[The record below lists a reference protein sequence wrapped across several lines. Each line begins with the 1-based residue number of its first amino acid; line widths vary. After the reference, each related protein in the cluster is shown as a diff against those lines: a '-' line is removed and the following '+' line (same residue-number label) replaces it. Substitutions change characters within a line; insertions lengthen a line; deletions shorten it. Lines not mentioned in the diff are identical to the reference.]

1 MEIKFKLTSEDY
13 NSITWSIYKKSKK
26 SKIIKTF
33 VYTYIIIGE
42 LIIIKRCIADDNIKE
57 AIMYTVVTFM
67 IACAFTFLTT
77 EKMLQKRTIMKITRQ
92 LKKGKNSKYLAEQ
105 KVIVENGKI
114 RHIILNETFDMEI
127 DEKSNIVVKDRYIY
141 IYTNNH
147 KEFKNRI
154 LFYCN
159 VLVTPCIVIPIAAFN
174 SSDEKKEFIKEITL
188 QKEKDINNFI

>member
-1 MEIKFKLTSEDY
+1 MEVKFKLTSEDY

-33 VYTYIIIGE
+33 VYAYTIIGE

-57 AIMYTVVTFM
+57 AIMYTMVIFM

-77 EKMLQKRTIMKITRQ
+77 EKMQQKRTTMKNTRQ
-92 LKKGKNSKYLAEQ
+92 LKKEKNSKYLAEQ
-105 KVIVENGKI
+105 KVVVENGKI
-114 RHIILNETFDMEI
+114 RYTILNETFDMEI
-127 DEKSNIVVKDRYIY
+127 DEKANIVVKDRY

-154 LFYCN
+154 LLYCN

-174 SSDEKKEFIKEITL
+174 SSDEKEEFIKEITF
-188 QKEKDINNFI
+188 KK

>member
-1 MEIKFKLTSEDY
+1 
-13 NSITWSIYKKSKK
+13 
-26 SKIIKTF
+26 
-33 VYTYIIIGE
+33 
-42 LIIIKRCIADDNIKE
+42 
-57 AIMYTVVTFM
+57 MYTVVTFM

-77 EKMLQKRTIMKITRQ
+77 EKMQQKQITMKNTRQ

-105 KVIVENGKI
+105 KVTVENGKI
-114 RHIILNETFDMEI
+114 KHIILNETFDMEI
-127 DEKSNIVVKDRYIY
+127 YGKANIVVKDIY

-174 SSDEKKEFIKEITL
+174 SSDEKEEFIKEITL
-188 QKEKDINNFI
+188 QKGKDINNFI